1 MNQNPKG
8 NSVLPPLQKPNSPS
22 LQQQRLSFINT
33 NNLPSHYVMAEG
45 QGQINPNNVV
55 VPVPNYAYSHIG
67 PNNQSLLSPSS
78 LQNKLRVI

>member
-1 MNQNPKG
+1 
-8 NSVLPPLQKPNSPS
+8 
-22 LQQQRLSFINT
+22 
-33 NNLPSHYVMAEG
+33 MAPG
-45 QGQINPNNVV
+45 QGQINPNNIV

>member
-1 MNQNPKG
+1 MMP
-8 NSVLPPLQKPNSPS
+8 
-22 LQQQRLSFINT
+22 
-33 NNLPSHYVMAEG
+33 G
-45 QGQINPNNVV
+45 QGQISSNNIV

>member
-1 MNQNPKG
+1 MF
-8 NSVLPPLQKPNSPS
+8 PPLQKPNSPS
-22 LQQQRLSFINT
+22 LHQQRPPPINT
-33 NNLPSHYVMAEG
+33 NNLPPYYVMAPG
-45 QGQINPNNVV
+45 QGPMNPNNIV